1 MDYDGE
7 ICPRYRYDC
16 PQIQYNWRHSAW
28 KTNVFPLSCVYL
40 CDMNF
45 LCLSFSVP
53 LLFVCFFVSL
63 CVYMFVP
70 LYLCAS
76 VCQKEAVWFN
86 EHFFVFFVVSFVEI
100 MTFDRLCLVGMVRKV
115 SVVLRSLND
124 IVRRRTMSTAGRYHS
139 SHDHFGQKGLQCQQ
153 KHFIQRNYTI
163 VLYCIN
169 SLLHLCPPLV
179 SWRDRLISK
188 GRLIVALLHVYCT
201 SYIYTFLHLSQWVSG
216 ENLDLNLI

>member
-53 LLFVCFFVSL
+53 LLFVCFLCLYVFICLCLYISLQVS
-63 CVYMFVP
+63 VKKKPFDSM
-70 LYLCAS
+70 S
-76 VCQKEAVWFN
+76 I
-86 EHFFVFFVVSFVEI
+86 FVFFVVSFVEI

-163 VLYCIN
+163 VLYLYKFSIASLPSPSFMKRQIN
-169 SLLHLCPPLV
+169 IKRQINCC
-179 SWRDRLISK
+179 
-188 GRLIVALLHVYCT
+188 IVACCM
-201 SYIYTFLHLSQWVSG
+201 YIVHHTFIHFCICRSG
-216 ENLDLNLI
+216 FLEKI